1 MTYRVCRKR
10 STTTFKI
17 NDQYCKVFLT
27 PIKEF
32 NPGRWVWKVGFAI
45 SKSKRQLNDWDKR
58 KKNKRSV
65 NLHNQISGR
74 SGIKTITEG
83 FRQVLL
89 MRWNLEPGDAL
100 FLDCTSKKPDAQFR
114 SWSRWLRYHPDWNVD
129 VIDKAFWWHRPP
141 YGGDPIYEMGRIIPV
156 VPEDPLAPLVDEQY
170 FACFRVDFHPGVLE
184 DMLQSMVQ
192 KSNQSDPVQSH
203 YIVDSNQTEEIQLNL
218 DHPRQ
223 AGDQTLQQASG

>member
-1 MTYRVCRKR
+1 MTYRLSRKR

-27 PIKEF
+27 PVEQF
-32 NPGRWVWKVGFAI
+32 NTDNWVWKVGFAV
-45 SKSKRQLNDWDKR
+45 SKSKRQLNDWNSER
-58 KKNKRSV
+58 KNKRAQQLRNS
-65 NLHNQISGR
+65 ISGR

-100 FLDCTSKKPDAQFR
+100 FIDCTSKKADAQFR
-114 SWSRWLRYHPDWNVD
+114 AFSRWLDYHPDWNSD
-129 VIDKAFWWHRPP
+129 VISKMFWWHRPP
-141 YGGDPIYEMGRIIPV
+141 YGGDPIYELGRIIPV

-184 DMLQSMVQ
+184 DMLQSMVG
-192 KSNQSDPVQSH
+192 KSNQSDPVQLH
-203 YIVDSNQTEEIQLNL
+203 YKADSNQSEENQLNL
-218 DHPRQ
+218 DHPLQ
-223 AGDQTLQQASG
+223 ASDQT